1 VSTGLGIRVVG
12 AVPDLSAKAQR
23 RAIVHSEIDA
33 RGHLLLESIDAIR
46 ALLLRDSTIE
56 ATRVVMVTSAVGG
69 EGKTT
74 LASHLAGS
82 LARAGRRTVLVDCDL
97 RTPAIHQL
105 FELPLQPGF
114 SEVLL
119 EEIDLANAIQNTT
132 VPGLSLLSAGQWD
145 REVMQALAREGGRD
159 LLERLREEFDFV
171 IVDSHPVLAA
181 SDSLLL
187 GQHADAVILSVL
199 RDVSQ
204 SPRVYA
210 ACQRLATL
218 GIRILGAVVNAADDS
233 DLYAPSGAYVL
244 QTTR

>member
-1 VSTGLGIRVVG
+1 VG
-12 AVPDLSAKAQR
+12 AVPDLPAKAQR
-23 RAIVHSEIDA
+23 RAIVNSEVDA
-33 RGHLLLESIDAIR
+33 RGHHLLESIDAIR
-46 ALLLRDSTIE
+46 AFLLRDSILE
-56 ATRVVMVTSAVGG
+56 ATRVVMVTSAVPG

-82 LARAGRRTVLVDCDL
+82 LARAGRRTLLVDGDL
-97 RTPAIHQL
+97 RTPTVHQM

-132 VPGLSLLSAGQWD
+132 VPGVSVLSAGQWD
-145 REVMQALAREGGRD
+145 REVMQALARDGGRD
-159 LLERLREEFDFV
+159 LFERLREEFDFV
-171 IVDSHPVLAA
+171 IIDSHSVLPAT
-181 SDSLLL
+181 DSLLI

-204 SPRVYA
+204 SPRVFA

-218 GIRILGAVVNAADDS
+218 GIRILGAVVNGADDD
-233 DLYAPSGAYVL
+233 DLYAVGGSYVP
-244 QTTR
+244 QTAAR